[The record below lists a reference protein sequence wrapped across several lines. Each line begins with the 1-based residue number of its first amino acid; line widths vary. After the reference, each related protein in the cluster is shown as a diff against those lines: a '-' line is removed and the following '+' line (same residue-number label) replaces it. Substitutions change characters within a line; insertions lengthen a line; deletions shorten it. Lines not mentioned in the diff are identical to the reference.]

1 MLKYLLKVLLAI
13 AFLNGMAL
21 AKSSWD
27 VLASLY
33 EDEVRGEPVVYEY
46 DENVWTKLWTTVDWL
61 EIGEKPMERVLKK
74 RGIVWDGKKL
84 TIDVDKLRDT
94 VSAKMKFKPSMLR
107 NSKTNPLRDDPLMG
121 IFKKLVPSNLPPYP
135 TGDGV
140 KNFILPNWFA
150 DESDSETY
158 LDVEYSLAVK
168 KYRNSS
174 PKLYVWG
181 SFLGTIVNDGAQIGN
196 IMRGNDFLIVYP
208 IKKNEKLGDSYT
220 ATFREVR
227 RGIVAMFGS
236 MMPEPISYKMEVAA
250 GKLKN
255 VEVKEGTRLVR
266 ECSPDKKSHSKLLN
280 CRDFRFLNGTNSEP
294 EETAYKLNSKT
305 WKPVCADTVA
315 NYTIEDFE
323 SASVKGYDCSGLK
336 YESSNSGKICKK
348 DDLPFLGYYDEV
360 FERIDAVS
368 SLCVSRKN
376 VKCHDGYFL
385 KKLQDGE
392 GKLLGLAC
400 MKLPENS
407 SEDRKN
413 FSFVC
418 NEGYWSSLLRRENSK
433 SLDNIVFGCSKKCSS
448 GETFFRYGNSFDGV
462 CISDS
467 VIVNSVRSDVLWLAK
482 NFKEKWNH
490 FLDNFRNRYKIY
502 RRDEILAFIEDN
514 PNEIKEALKNDSL
527 DWDNG
532 FSREFLDRKL
542 KFTEWAFGSYDF
554 EVGADLTFRIRTTA
568 PLPMCTAEAYWELVP
583 FEEARTNLP
592 EFIPGFEKEFSLVDT
607 DTCHVPPRC
616 YGETYLRT
624 LDPAKLVD
632 DLVRLNCSRQSAVI
646 AVDSVLPVLRK
657 IASGFQNEISSR
669 FEMPEE
675 NKDVDLT
682 LNENVDSE
690 MEASAEPLVNADIE
704 HRPLTK
710 SQIYTWRLISVA
722 AILGG
727 GALAYYGDYEA
738 KKERDRGLP
747 TSNYD
752 FKNRKD
758 VAESFQLA
766 RLLGFVAAGVG
777 VASLSISFFF

>member
-1 MLKYLLKVLLAI
+1 MLKNLFKVLLV
-13 AFLNGMAL
+13 FSFFNGVAL
-21 AKSSWD
+21 AKLSWD
-27 VLASLY
+27 AKLSLY
-33 EDEVRGEPVVYEY
+33 ADELRGDPIVYEY
-46 DENVWTKLWTTVDWL
+46 DEEVWTKLWTSVDWL
-61 EIGEKPMERVLKK
+61 DVGEKPMERILKK

-94 VSAKMKFKPSMLR
+94 VSAKMKFKPSMWR
-107 NSKTNPLRDDPLMG
+107 NSKNNPLRDDPLMG
-121 IFKKLVPSNLPPYP
+121 IFKKLVPGNLPPYP
-135 TGDGV
+135 TRDSV
-140 KNFILPNWFA
+140 MKFILPNSFA
-150 DESDSETY
+150 DMSDSQAY
-158 LDVEYSLAVK
+158 LEIRYNLAVK

-181 SFLGTIVNDGAQIGN
+181 YFEGTVINEDARIWDLEMGN
-196 IMRGNDFLIVYP
+196 EFLIVYP
-208 IKKNEKLGDSYT
+208 VEGKNISLDSYT
-220 ATFREVR
+220 ATFLENFS
-227 RGIVAMFGS
+227 GIWAT
-236 MMPEPISYKMEVAA
+236 MMRDPVSYKIEVVA

-255 VEVKEGTRLVR
+255 VEVKEGKCLVR

-280 CRDFRFLNGTNSEP
+280 CRDFRFLNGANAEP
-294 EETAYKLNSKT
+294 EETAYKLSSKT
-305 WKPVCADTVA
+305 WKAVCADTVA
-315 NYTIEDFE
+315 NYTIGGFE
-323 SASVKGYDCSGLK
+323 SASIKGYDCFGLK
-336 YESSNSGKICKK
+336 YELSDSGKICKK
-348 DDLPFLGYYDEV
+348 DDLPFLGYYEDV

-385 KKLQDGE
+385 KKLQDGK
-392 GKLLGLAC
+392 GKQLGLAC

-418 NEGYWSSLLRRENSK
+418 NEGYWSSLLRQENSK
-433 SLDNIVFGCSKKCSS
+433 SLDSIVFGCSKKCSS

-467 VIVNSVRSDVLWLAK
+467 IIVNSVRSDVLWLAK
-482 NFKEKWNH
+482 NFKEKWNR

-502 RRDEILAFIEDN
+502 RRDEIFAFIEDN

-532 FSREFLDRKL
+532 FSQEFFGRKL
-542 KFTEWAFGSYDF
+542 RFIKWTFGSYDF

-583 FEEARTNLP
+583 FEDARTNLP

-624 LDPAKLVD
+624 LDSTKLID
-632 DLVRLNCSRQSAVI
+632 DLVRFENCSRQSAVI
-646 AVDSVLPVLRK
+646 AVDSVLPALRK
-657 IASGFQNEISSR
+657 IASDFQQEISSR
-669 FEMPEE
+669 FEVPEE
-675 NKDVDLT
+675 NKNVDLS
-682 LNENVDSE
+682 LNENLDSTTE
-690 MEASAEPLVNADIE
+690 NSLIDADIE
-704 HRPLTK
+704 HHPLTK

-727 GALAYYGDYEA
+727 GVLAYYGDYEA

-766 RLLGFVAAGVG
+766 RLLGFAVAGVG

>member
-1 MLKYLLKVLLAI
+1 MMLKNLLKSL
-13 AFLNGMAL
+13 FLISFFTGIAL

-27 VLASLY
+27 DWAALFA
-33 EDEVRGEPVVYEY
+33 DELQGDPIVYEY
-46 DENVWTKLWTTVDWL
+46 DEEVWTKLWTSVDWL
-61 EIGEKPMERVLKK
+61 DVGEKPMERILKK

-84 TIDVDKLRDT
+84 AIDVDKLRDT
-94 VSAKMKFKPSMLR
+94 VFAKMKFKPSMLR
-107 NSKTNPLRDDPLMG
+107 NSKNNPLRDDPLMG

-135 TGDGV
+135 TRDGV

-150 DESDSETY
+150 EESDSETY

-181 SFLGTIVNDGAQIGN
+181 KFLGTIVNDGAQIGN
-196 IMRGNDFLIVYP
+196 IMRGNDFLIVYA
-208 IKKNEKLGDSYT
+208 IKKNEILGDSYT

-227 RGIVAMFGS
+227 QGIVAMFES
-236 MMPEPISYKMEVAA
+236 MMPDPVSYKIEVAA

-255 VEVKEGTRLVR
+255 VEVKEGKRLVR
-266 ECSPDKKSHSKLLN
+266 ECMPDKKSRSKLLN
-280 CRDFRFLNGTNSEP
+280 CRDFRFLNGINSEP
-294 EETAYKLNSKT
+294 EETAYKLSSKT

-323 SASVKGYDCSGLK
+323 SASIRGYDCSGLK
-336 YESSNSGKICKK
+336 YESSNVGKICKK
-348 DDLPFLGYYDEV
+348 DDLPFLGYYEDV
-360 FERIDAVS
+360 FERIDAAS

-376 VKCHDGYFL
+376 VKCHGGYFL
-385 KKLQDGE
+385 KKLQDGK

-418 NEGYWSSLLRRENSK
+418 NEGYWSSLLRQENSK
-433 SLDNIVFGCSKKCSS
+433 SLDNIVLGCSKKCSS
-448 GETFFRYGNSFDGV
+448 GETFFRYENSFDGV
-462 CISDS
+462 CVSDS

-482 NFKEKWNH
+482 NFKEKWNR
-490 FLDNFRNRYKIY
+490 FLNNFRNRYKIY
-502 RRDEILAFIEDN
+502 RHDEIFTFIEDQ
-514 PNEIKEALKNDSL
+514 PDKMKEALKNDSL
-527 DWDNG
+527 NWDNG
-532 FSREFLDRKL
+532 FSQEFFGRKL
-542 KFTEWAFGSYDF
+542 RFIKWAFGSYDF
-554 EVGADLTFRIRTTA
+554 EVGTDLTFRIRTTI

-583 FEEARTNLP
+583 FEDARTNLP
-592 EFIPGFEKEFSLVDT
+592 EFIPGFEKEFSLIDS

-624 LDPAKLVD
+624 LDSAKLVD
-632 DLVRLNCSRQSAVI
+632 DLVRFENCSRQSAVI
-646 AVDSVLPVLRK
+646 AVDSVLPALRK
-657 IASGFQNEISSR
+657 IASDFQNEIASR
-669 FEMPEE
+669 FEVTEE
-675 NKDVDLT
+675 NKNVNLT
-682 LNENVDSE
+682 LDENLDSKIE
-690 MEASAEPLVNADIE
+690 GSSIEADIE
-704 HRPLTK
+704 HHPLTK

-747 TSNYD
+747 TSNDD

-777 VASLSISFFF
+777 AASLSISFFF

>member
-1 MLKYLLKVLLAI
+1 MLKSLFKTLLVLSV
-13 AFLNGMAL
+13 FNGVAL

-27 VLASLY
+27 VWASLY
-33 EDEVRGEPVVYEY
+33 ADEVRGDPIVYEY
-46 DENVWTKLWTTVDWL
+46 DEDVWTKLWTSVDWL
-61 EIGEKPMERVLKK
+61 EIGEKPMERILKK
-74 RGIVWDGKKL
+74 RGIVWNGKKL
-84 TIDVDKLRDT
+84 TIDVEKLRDT
-94 VSAKMKFKPSMLR
+94 VSAKMRFKPSMLR
-107 NSKTNPLRDDPLMG
+107 NSKSNPLRDDPLVG

-135 TGDGV
+135 TSDGV

-150 DESDSETY
+150 EELDSETY

-181 SFLGTIVNDGAQIGN
+181 NFLGTIVNDGAQIGN
-196 IMRGNDFLIVYP
+196 IMRGNDFLIVYS
-208 IKKNEKLGDSYT
+208 IKKNEALSDSYT

-227 RGIVAMFGS
+227 QGIVAMFGS
-236 MMPEPISYKMEVAA
+236 MMPDPISYKIEVAF

-294 EETAYKLNSKT
+294 EKTAYKLNSKT

-323 SASVKGYDCSGLK
+323 TASVKGYDCSGLK
-336 YESSNSGKICKK
+336 YESSNFGKICKK
-348 DDLPFLGYYDEV
+348 DDLPLLGYYEDV

-385 KKLQDGE
+385 KKLQDGK

-482 NFKEKWNH
+482 NFKEKWNR
-490 FLDNFRNRYKIY
+490 FLNNFRNRYKIY
-502 RRDEILAFIEDN
+502 RHNEIFAFIEDN

-568 PLPMCTAEAYWELVP
+568 PLPMCTAEVYWELVP
-583 FEEARTNLP
+583 FEDARTNLP
-592 EFIPGFEKEFSLVDT
+592 EFIPGFEKEFSLVDS

-624 LDPAKLVD
+624 LDSAKLVD
-632 DLVRLNCSRQSAVI
+632 DLVRFENCSRQSAVI
-646 AVDSVLPVLRK
+646 AVDSVLPALRK
-657 IASGFQNEISSR
+657 IASDFQQEISSR
-669 FEMPEE
+669 FEMPKE

-682 LNENVDSE
+682 LNENLDSKIEGFSVD
-690 MEASAEPLVNADIE
+690 ADIE
-704 HRPLTK
+704 HHPLTK

-747 TSNYD
+747 TSHYD

>member
-1 MLKYLLKVLLAI
+1 
-13 AFLNGMAL
+13 
-21 AKSSWD
+21 
-27 VLASLY
+27 
-33 EDEVRGEPVVYEY
+33 
-46 DENVWTKLWTTVDWL
+46 
-61 EIGEKPMERVLKK
+61 MERVLKK

-107 NSKTNPLRDDPLMG
+107 NSKSNPLRDDPLMG

-135 TGDGV
+135 TSDGV

-158 LDVEYSLAVK
+158 LDIEYSLAVK

-174 PKLYVWG
+174 PKLYIWG
-181 SFLGTIVNDGAQIGN
+181 NFLGTIVNEGAQIGN

-208 IKKNEKLGDSYT
+208 IKKNEELGDSYT

-227 RGIVAMFGS
+227 RGIVAMFES
-236 MMPEPISYKMEVAA
+236 MMPDPISYKIEVAL

-255 VEVKEGTRLVR
+255 VEVKEGKSLVR

-280 CRDFRFLNGTNSEP
+280 CRDFRFFNGTNSEP
-294 EETAYKLNSKT
+294 EKIAYKLNSKT
-305 WKPVCADTVA
+305 WKPVCTDTVA
-315 NYTIEDFE
+315 NYTIGDFE

-336 YESSNSGKICKK
+336 YESLNSGKICKK
-348 DDLPFLGYYDEV
+348 DDLPFLGYYEDV
-360 FERIDAVS
+360 FERIDSVS

-385 KKLQDGE
+385 KKLQDAKE
-392 GKLLGLAC
+392 KLLGLAC

-418 NEGYWSSLLRRENSK
+418 NEGYQSSLLRQENSK

-448 GETFFRYGNSFDGV
+448 GETFFRYGNSFDGECV
-462 CISDS
+462 SDS
-467 VIVNSVRSDVLWLAK
+467 VIVNSVRADVLWLAK
-482 NFKEKWNH
+482 NFKEKWNR
-490 FLDNFRNRYKIY
+490 FLENFKNRYKIY
-502 RRDEILAFIEDN
+502 RDNEILAFIEDH
-514 PNEIKEALKNDSL
+514 PNEMKKSLKNDSL

-542 KFTEWAFGSYDF
+542 KFTEWVFGSYDF
-554 EVGADLTFRIRTTA
+554 EVGADLTFRIRTII

-583 FEEARTNLP
+583 FEDARTNLP
-592 EFIPGFEKEFSLVDT
+592 EFIPGFEKEFSLVDS
-607 DTCHVPPRC
+607 DTCHVPPRY

-624 LDPAKLVD
+624 LDRAKLVD
-632 DLVRLNCSRQSAVI
+632 DLVRFENCSQQSAVI
-646 AVDSVLPVLRK
+646 AVDSVLPALRK
-657 IASGFQNEISSR
+657 IASDFQKEISSR

-675 NKDVDLT
+675 NKKVDLT
-682 LNENVDSE
+682 LNEDLDSKIEGSSVD
-690 MEASAEPLVNADIE
+690 ADIE
-704 HRPLTK
+704 HHPLTK

-738 KKERDRGLP
+738 KKERDKGLP
-747 TSNYD
+747 TSNYNL
-752 FKNRKD
+752 KNRKD

-777 VASLSISFFF
+777 AASLSISFFF

>member
-1 MLKYLLKVLLAI
+1 MLKKMLKVLLAI

-21 AKSSWD
+21 ALSWD
-27 VLASLY
+27 AMLSLY
-33 EDEVRGEPVVYEY
+33 ADELRGDPIVYEY
-46 DENVWTKLWTTVDWL
+46 DEDVWTKLWTSVDWL

-74 RGIVWDGKKL
+74 RGIVWDGKNL

-107 NSKTNPLRDDPLMG
+107 NSKSNPLRDDPLMG

-135 TGDGV
+135 TRDSIGR
-140 KNFILPNWFA
+140 FTLPNSFA
-150 DESDSETY
+150 TDMPDSLSY
-158 LDVEYSLAVK
+158 LEIRYNLAIK

-181 SFLGTIVNDGAQIGN
+181 YFEGTVMNEGARIWDLEIGN
-196 IMRGNDFLIVYP
+196 EFLIVYP
-208 IKKNEKLGDSYT
+208 VEGRNISLDSYT
-220 ATFREVR
+220 ATFLEKFS
-227 RGIVAMFGS
+227 GIWAT
-236 MMPEPISYKMEVAA
+236 MMREPISYKIEVAL

-255 VEVKEGTRLVR
+255 VEVKEGRRLVR
-266 ECSPDKKSHSKLLN
+266 GCIPDKKSHSKLLN

-323 SASVKGYDCSGLK
+323 SVSIKGYDCSGLK

-348 DDLPFLGYYDEV
+348 DDLPFLGYYEDV
-360 FERIDAVS
+360 FERIDAMS
-368 SLCVSRKN
+368 SLCVARKN

-385 KKLQDGE
+385 KKLQNGE

-407 SEDRKN
+407 LEDRKN

-418 NEGYWSSLLRRENSK
+418 NEGYQSSLLRQENSK
-433 SLDNIVFGCSKKCSS
+433 SLDDIVFGCSKKCSS
-448 GETFFRYGNSFDGV
+448 GETFFRYGNSFDGE

-482 NFKEKWNH
+482 NFKEKWSR
-490 FLDNFRNRYKIY
+490 FLENFRNRYKIY
-502 RRDEILAFIEDN
+502 RYDEVFTFIQDN
-514 PNEIKEALKNDSL
+514 PDEMKEVLKNDSL

-532 FSREFLDRKL
+532 FSQEFFGRKL
-542 KFTEWAFGSYDF
+542 KFIEWVFGSYDF

-583 FEEARTNLP
+583 FEDARTNLP

-607 DTCHVPPRC
+607 DTCRVPPRC
-616 YGETYLRT
+616 YGETYLRS
-624 LDPAKLVD
+624 LDSTKLVD
-632 DLVRLNCSRQSAVI
+632 DLVRFENCSRQSAVI
-646 AVDSVLPVLRK
+646 AVDSVLPALRK
-657 IASGFQNEISSR
+657 IASDFQKEISSR

-690 MEASAEPLVNADIE
+690 MEASSEPLVNADIE

-710 SQIYTWRLISVA
+710 SQIYTWRLISA
-722 AILGG
+722 LAILGG